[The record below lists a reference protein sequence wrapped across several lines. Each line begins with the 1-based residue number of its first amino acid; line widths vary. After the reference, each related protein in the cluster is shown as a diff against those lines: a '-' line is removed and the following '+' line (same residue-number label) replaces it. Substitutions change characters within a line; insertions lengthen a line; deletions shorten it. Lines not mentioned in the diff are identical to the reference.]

1 MDLNALELSG
11 VASADSLDFRMR
23 QLKGGVMTR
32 FSFYKIRTLE
42 HGGGGE
48 KGEAIYPRS
57 GEKLVRHLKLKPQS
71 PSPSLTAFL

>member
-11 VASADSLDFRMR
+11 VASADSSLYFRTR

-42 HGGGGE
+42 HGGGGRRE
-48 KGEAIYPRS
+48 KQFTPGQV
-57 GEKLVRHLKLKPQS
+57 KNW
-71 PSPSLTAFL
+71 